1 MIPSFILIAIALPS
15 FGLLYAMDDVIDPD
29 MTLKAIGHQWY

>member
-1 MIPSFILIAIALPS
+1 MIPSVILIAIALPS

-29 MTLKAIGHQWY
+29 LTIKVIGHQ